1 METYHGLVRT
11 PTDAIILFEA
21 CRLGL
26 LPRVQRRLSEK
37 ERQAIRSG
45 SVFVW
50 DEREAGMRRW
60 TDGKSWSA
68 SRVAGS
74 FLTYREMEGK
84 RGSGGGGG
92 GGGGGGSVAP
102 RSSVRS
108 ESGRSSADD
117 ASQQD
122 TEEGPDGYRY
132 KPDGLMKQSFSIT
145 TSQGQHLHLISYYS
159 RAHPTAPGLRQ
170 PSTDPSLAQI
180 QPQKG
185 MYPETTVND
194 QSNVPPVTQGPMA
207 GAPGYAMAAY
217 ARQATHAQ
225 AYVPQYSHFYAPHL
239 QYPGYHPGYPGQ
251 PGLPPPGMF
260 PPYAIPV
267 NAPPPGAFDQ
277 RPIRTQD
284 GDRAPAPPTPLSGPM
299 RPSQPVTNGGGMP
312 QPPQYSPHAY
322 QSAPPYDQSPR
333 NPAPTSQ
340 IDPALTGTAPTGEAS
355 EQQPLTNGIAVTA
368 SQTPSIGALVNG
380 GQNGSSSAG
389 ANKENEID
397 PARQPPQQQHH
408 PHPSPINTSLT
419 KQNSDPLQQ
428 QPSMQTPVSAS
439 ATTEANRDTTLS
451 PTSGGG
457 APPQDI
463 PSEKLGFRE
472 DSRALRQLDK
482 AFGVRPST

>member
-1 METYHGLVRT
+1 
-11 PTDAIILFEA
+11 
-21 CRLGL
+21 
-26 LPRVQRRLSEK
+26 
-37 ERQAIRSG
+37 
-45 SVFVW
+45 
-50 DEREAGMRRW
+50 MRRW

-84 RGSGGGGG
+84 RGSGG
-92 GGGGGGSVAP
+92 SVAP
-102 RSSVRS
+102 RSAAKS

-122 TEEGPDGYRY
+122 NEEGPDGYRY

-194 QSNVPPVTQGPMA
+194 QTNVPPVTQGPMA

-217 ARQATHAQ
+217 ARQATHPQ
-225 AYVPQYSHFYAPHL
+225 PYVPQYSHFYAPHL

-251 PGLPPPGMF
+251 PGLPPPMF

-299 RPSQPVTNGGGMP
+299 RPSQPVTNGTMP

-322 QSAPPYDQSPR
+322 QSAPPYDRGAPRPTQSL
-333 NPAPTSQ
+333 Q
-340 IDPALTGTAPTGEAS
+340 IDPALTGTAPTGEVS
-355 EQQPLTNGIAVTA
+355 EQQSLLNGIASAA
-368 SQTPSIGALVNG
+368 SQIPSIGVLVNG
-380 GQNGSSSAG
+380 QNGGSVSG
-389 ANKENEID
+389 PNKENETD
-397 PARQPPQQQHH
+397 PARQQPHQHH
-408 PHPSPINTSLT
+408 PHPTPINTTLA
-419 KQNSDPLQQ
+419 KQNSEPLQ
-428 QPSMQTPVSAS
+428 PPMQTPVSAS
-439 ATTEANRDTTLS
+439 ATTEANRDATIS
-451 PTSGGG
+451 PTSGG